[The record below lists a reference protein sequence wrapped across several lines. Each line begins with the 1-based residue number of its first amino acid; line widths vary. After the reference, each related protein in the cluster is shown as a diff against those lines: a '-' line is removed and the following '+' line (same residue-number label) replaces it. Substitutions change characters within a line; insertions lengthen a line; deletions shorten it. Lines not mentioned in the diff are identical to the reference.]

1 MQMISQICL
10 TSLSMM
16 ISRFI
21 HVTANDIFLNKQI
34 LIIQPTG
41 LRQYPST
48 SIASD
53 SVTDAFIN
61 ECVLVMNRVLSY
73 VNEAKAT
80 GS

>member
-16 ISRFI
+16 TSRFI

-34 LIIQPTG
+34 LIIQPSG
-41 LRQYPST
+41 LRQYPNT

-53 SVTDAFIN
+53 SVTDTFIN
-61 ECVLVMNRVLSY
+61 EYVLIIKSPVLC
-73 VNEAKAT
+73 E
-80 GS
+80 